1 MEISS
6 ERNQKRNLD
15 LGSSIDCWEASEFRT
30 RAMGVLDAVAQDE
43 WVNRQC
49 FDIWAA
55 GFDSGIAAMVQNVFW
70 GGRYTP
76 TQITVFQ
83 NYVNDMTAISTS
95 KKEEPNG

>member
-6 ERNQKRNLD
+6 ERNTERNLD
-15 LGSSIDCWEASEFRT
+15 LGSSIDCWEALDFRR
-30 RAMGVLDAVAQDE
+30 RAMAVLDEVADDK

-55 GFDSGIAAMVQNVFW
+55 GYDSGIAAAAQNVFW

-76 TQITVFQ
+76 TQVTIYQ
-83 NYVNDMTAISTS
+83 NYVNDMTAVSVN
-95 KKEEPNG
+95 KEVSNE